1 MRVVKAGLFRLM
13 PFAVGALL
21 IAGIV
26 HLAIVLLI
34 PYLGSSHAGNR
45 LARLSQVNAAELL
58 PPVRPGQE
66 ALPLPFA
73 DPALI
78 TAICRFDLSDGPVRL
93 RVPVG
98 ESFLSVTLLSSTGRV
113 VLSVTDRAATRRV
126 LDMLLVTSEQQRQL
140 EAQDPDDEPVQEI
153 RLRMAQTTGIAL
165 VRGLAARQADRDS
178 LTALLGRMICK
189 PE

>member
-1 MRVVKAGLFRLM
+1 MKARLFR
-13 PFAVGALL
+13 FAPLAIGALL

-26 HLAIVLLI
+26 HLAIVLLMPQI
-34 PYLGSSHAGNR
+34 GSSHAGTR
-45 LARLSQVNAAELL
+45 LARQAQINQLELL
-58 PPVRPGQE
+58 PPIRTGEE

-78 TAICRFDLSDGPVRL
+78 TAICHFDLSDAPVRL

-98 ESFLSVTLLSSTGRV
+98 ESFLSVTLLSPTGRV
-113 VLSVTDRAATRRV
+113 ILAVTDKAATRRV
-126 LDMLLVTSEQQRQL
+126 LDMLLVTAEQQRQL

-153 RLRMAQTTGIAL
+153 RLRMVQPTGIAL
-165 VRGLAARQADRDS
+165 IRGLAPRQADRDAMA
-178 LTALLGRMICK
+178 ALLARTICK

>member
-1 MRVVKAGLFRLM
+1 MKAGLVRLA
-13 PFAVGALL
+13 PFAIGALL

-26 HLAIVLLI
+26 HLAIVLLMPQI
-34 PYLGSSHAGNR
+34 GSSHAGIR
-45 LARLSQVNAAELL
+45 LARNAQINAMELL
-58 PPVRPGQE
+58 PPIRTGQE

-98 ESFLSVTLLSSTGRV
+98 ESFLSVTLLSPTGRV
-113 VLSVTDRAATRRV
+113 ILSVTDKAATRRL
-126 LDMLLVTSEQQRQL
+126 LDILLVTGEQQRQL

-153 RLRMAQTTGIAL
+153 RIRIAQSSGIAL
-165 VRGLAARQADRDS
+165 IRGLATRQTDKDTMA
-178 LTALLGRMICK
+178 ALLARAICK

>member
-1 MRVVKAGLFRLM
+1 MKAGLFRFT

-26 HLAIVLLI
+26 HLAIVLLMPQI
-34 PYLGSSHAGNR
+34 GSSHAGIR
-45 LARLSQVNAAELL
+45 LARKAQVNAMELL
-58 PPVRPGQE
+58 PTVRAGQE

-98 ESFLSVTLLSSTGRV
+98 ESFLSVTLLSPTGSV
-113 VLSVTDRAATRRV
+113 ILSVTDKAATRRL
-126 LDMLLVTSEQQRQL
+126 LDMLLVTSEQLQVL

-153 RLRMAQTTGIAL
+153 RIRMVQLSGVAV
-165 VRGLAARQADRDS
+165 VRGLSTRQSNKEAMA
-178 LTALLGRMICK
+178 ALLARAICK